1 MVKAHSLLYAV
12 YVCLLVGLLIGGL
25 LILSNL
31 YNQLNLFYETREGLY
46 INNQSTI
53 NFALGNQLITDE
65 EILTEKETGIQS
77 AFRTKKH
84 GLQTVLLTQSF
95 LQNDTV
101 QSAHLIGQR
110 FLDNIALYVAN
121 FTQPLSV
128 SGKVTVKGNL
138 FLPHERIKETYIE
151 NKPNII
157 SIQGKKQLSEIHLPK
172 LSEDCQKI
180 FEDRNSVKIPF
191 NQLEA
196 KNDSIYFNSF
206 FNETI
211 EIQIAGSYLENK
223 IIKGNFIISANDS
236 IVIRNTNVLEDVIIM
251 APKVSVEDGFKGNIQ
266 ILAKEKI
273 YVGKKVEL
281 IYPSALCLYNETDKK
296 ATVFIDE
303 ETKISGLVLA
313 FGNDVLHL
321 ENNWIETSD
330 LDVITGTIY
339 STGKLTLK
347 GQLFGSAY
355 ASRMIHTTKSS
366 SYSNCI
372 ADAIIDLT
380 QKPKIFIDLPIFD
393 NQKQHYGILKK
404 VL

>member
-53 NFALGNQLITDE
+53 NFALGNQLAADE
-65 EILTEKETGIQS
+65 EILTEEGTGIRS

-84 GLQTVLLTQSF
+84 GLQTVLLTESF
-95 LQNDTV
+95 LQNDTI
-101 QSAHLIGQR
+101 QSAHLIGQK
-110 FLDNIALYVAN
+110 LQDNIALYVAN
-121 FTQPLSV
+121 FTQSLSV

-138 FLPHERIKETYIE
+138 FLPNERLKETYIE

-157 SIQGKKQLSEIHLPK
+157 SVQGRKNISEVQLPK
-172 LSEDCQKI
+172 LSEDCKKI
-180 FEDRNSVKIPF
+180 FEDRNTVKVSF

-196 KNDSIYFNSF
+196 QNDSLYFNSF

-211 EIQIAGSYLENK
+211 EIQIANSYLDDK
-223 IIKGNFIISANDS
+223 IIKGNFILSSHDS
-236 IVIRNTNVLEDVIIM
+236 IVIRNTNTLEDVIVM
-251 APKVSVEDGFKGNIQ
+251 APKVSIEEGFKGNIQ
-266 ILAKEKI
+266 VLAKEKI
-273 YVGKKVEL
+273 YVGKKAEL
-281 IYPSALCLYNETDKK
+281 TYPSVLCLYNETDKK

-330 LDVITGTIY
+330 FDTITGTVY

-355 ASRMIHTTKSS
+355 ASRMVHTTKTSN
-366 SYSNCI
+366 YSNCM
-372 ADAIIDLT
+372 ADVAIDLT
-380 QKPKIFIDLPIFD
+380 HKPKVFIDLPIFD